1 MKDSKQAQNN
11 MISKELEEKLIA
23 NERSILAAL
32 KRRDLSAVAAA
43 LADEFR
49 EIGKSGKS
57 YSKAEIMDALKGP
70 AAITDYSLEQFRLL
84 PVNARCVIVTYIATV
99 RSRLQGKEEATRAY
113 RSSTW
118 IEQAGSWRMI
128 FHQGTPI
135 ARDSIL

>member
-1 MKDSKQAQNN
+1 

-32 KRRDLSAVAAA
+32 KRRDPSAVATA
-43 LADEFR
+43 LADGFY
-49 EIGKSGKS
+49 EIGKGGKS
-57 YSKAEIMDALKGP
+57 YSKAEIMNALKDP

-84 PVNARCVIVTYIATV
+84 RVSASCMIVTYIATV
-99 RSRLQGKEEATRAY
+99 RRRLQGKEEVTRAY

-135 ARDSIL
+135 TRDSIL

>member
-1 MKDSKQAQNN
+1 

-43 LADEFR
+43 LADGFH

-57 YSKAEIMDALKGP
+57 YSKAEILDALKDP

-84 PVNARCVIVTYIATV
+84 RVSASCMIVTYIATV
-99 RSRLQGKEEATRAY
+99 RRRLQGKEEATRAY

>member
-1 MKDSKQAQNN
+1 
-11 MISKELEEKLIA
+11 
-23 NERSILAAL
+23 
-32 KRRDLSAVAAA
+32 
-43 LADEFR
+43 
-49 EIGKSGKS
+49 
-57 YSKAEIMDALKGP
+57 MDALKGP

-128 FHQGTPI
+128 FHQATPMAKDTI
-135 ARDSIL
+135 SSPANNPSSSNITAAPPSRENTQPRRTESCLTS